1 MYIRMIRYSVQPS
14 NWIFTK
20 GYGFLSLARNMG
32 KNLGKNISKNVC
44 GKHSQ
49 KRLDHAKQS
58 PTDPLKIASKRAIHK
73 KQKQLVI

>member
-1 MYIRMIRYSVQPS
+1 M
-14 NWIFTK
+14 
-20 GYGFLSLARNMG
+20 SLARNMG

-49 KRLDHAKQS
+49 KHLDHAKQS